1 MRYWL
6 IFEEEEIMNV
16 NKILKD
22 AIIYEYEYNFSSWLK
37 FGAKGIKE
45 YFTELKS
52 ANELREMLFKP
63 NNWEAEIG
71 SNFVAIKI
79 EKEVKTRIANIKS
92 LADNIELRI
101 EDFPSTIPDYRIKVV
116 APKLTEVTC
125 SHVVLVLVKY
135 VDGFRLHDI
144 MDINTWEQSKERP
157 VKSMEYV
164 KGKGISKEKVM
175 SLGINYIEVKAV

>member
-1 MRYWL
+1 
-6 IFEEEEIMNV
+6 MNV

-22 AIIYEYEYNFSSWLK
+22 AILYEYEHNFAGWLK

-45 YFTELKS
+45 YFTEVKS
-52 ANELREMLFKP
+52 ASELREMLVKP

-79 EKEVKTRIANIKS
+79 EKEVKTRVVDVKS
-92 LADNIELRI
+92 LDDNIELRI

-116 APKLTEVTC
+116 APRLSEVTC
-125 SHVVLVLVKY
+125 SQVVIVLVKY

-144 MDINTWEQSKERP
+144 MDINTWEQSKDRP

-164 KGKGISKEKVM
+164 KGKGISKEKVI
-175 SLGINYIEVKAV
+175 SLGINYIEVKAI